1 MTLLKEFN
9 DIPMYP
15 LRCHWNIILRKVVV
29 YSGSGLMGK
38 PGGEVKLMN
47 ELSNKILGL
56 QTNAKFQEYRVL
68 RIMDNDGSQEG
79 SQIQT
84 YILIFFFFLTLNRRR
99 KFLFQYR
106 LLHNQYNWSEFSC
119 LLADAHGVLKH
130 YLLQFSG
137 SRVQIWWLGCC
148 RSVSTGILLPSV

>member
-1 MTLLKEFN
+1 
-9 DIPMYP
+9 
-15 LRCHWNIILRKVVV
+15 
-29 YSGSGLMGK
+29 MGK

-84 YILIFFFFLTLNRRR
+84 YILIFFFFDV
-99 KFLFQYR
+99 K
-106 LLHNQYNWSEFSC
+106 
-119 LLADAHGVLKH
+119 
-130 YLLQFSG
+130 
-137 SRVQIWWLGCC
+137 
-148 RSVSTGILLPSV
+148 